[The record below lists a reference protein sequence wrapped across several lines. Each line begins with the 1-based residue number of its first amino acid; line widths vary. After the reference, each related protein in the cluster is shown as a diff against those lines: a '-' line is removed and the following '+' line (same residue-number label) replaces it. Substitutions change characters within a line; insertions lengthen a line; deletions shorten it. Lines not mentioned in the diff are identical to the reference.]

1 MQIRHI
7 SESRL
12 VTMHPTNHANTA
24 HKIVHTLLAWKK
36 IDHMHTPNNVIC
48 EYLYV
53 YILLQIII
61 HIRVV
66 TETEEVGWVMEGT
79 VCAQDYTF

>member
-1 MQIRHI
+1 
-7 SESRL
+7 
-12 VTMHPTNHANTA
+12 MHPTNHANTA